1 MRINM
6 KIMWWTRPSTPTVP
20 GADVPDM
27 TKMMDFMNIFLVI
40 MITSFVYSVATGV
53 GLYIVTSTLVWVIQ
67 TWYQNRILINAKLQ
81 TLFKKS

>member
-1 MRINM
+1 
-6 KIMWWTRPSTPTVP
+6 MWWTRPSTPTVP

-53 GLYIVTSTLVWVIQ
+53 GLYIVTSTLVWVLQ
-67 TWYQNRILINAKLQ
+67 TWYQNKILINAKLQ